1 MTTATE
7 TAARTTPTSFGYPRA
22 RESGRHA
29 RIRNVLKRTTGIDLF
44 PSDDVARAFIAGLS
58 QGDPVAERFVAE
70 TYHGDLGPGA
80 ARELLDRALEHGID
94 SVPEAPESMRE
105 LFAEFEHVPDWVD
118 PVLVEEGTAVWRRWG
133 YALGAAGNAGT
144 MDTYTEATLAVP
156 LSLSGGYAGKAAL
169 NRYLETTKWWLEVS
183 RPGAVLTPGSPARTI
198 SLRVRVMHVSVR
210 ARVLRHAE
218 WDQGRWG
225 VPISQSEMLLTLIGG
240 SIAPALG
247 LFALGYLTSPREMR
261 AVLHFNRYCGWLVG
275 CRAEGFMP
283 ETVLDGWRILFMCDA
298 ARAHDAGPLGAELVE
313 SFVPAF
319 EPLETQHG
327 LERVRALY
335 HFHLQAGYSSLFMLP
350 GNRRRYELPSPLPGL
365 ALLLAQ
371 APPTLA
377 IELLRHVS
385 PGIDRRWLEFKHSGW
400 ERWYRWQSAGRR
412 AKFDTARDL
421 RR

>member
-1 MTTATE
+1 M
-7 TAARTTPTSFGYPRA
+7 TAATHIASHETPTSFGYWRA

-29 RIRNVLKRTTGIDLF
+29 RVRSAVRRATGIDLF
-44 PSDDVARAFIAGLS
+44 PSDQTARAFIAGLS
-58 QGDPVAERFVAE
+58 KGDPLAERFVAE

-80 ARELLDRALEHGID
+80 SRDLLHRALEHGID
-94 SVPEAPESMRE
+94 AVPEAPEPMRE

-118 PVLVEEGTAVWRRWG
+118 PVLVEEGAAVWRRWG

-156 LSLSGGYAGKAAL
+156 LSLSGGYAGRAAL

-183 RPGAVLTPGSPARTI
+183 RPGALLTPGSPARTI
-198 SLRVRVMHVSVR
+198 SLKVRVMHVSVR
-210 ARVLRHAE
+210 ARVLGHPE
-218 WDQGRWG
+218 WKRARWG
-225 VPISQSEMLLTLIGG
+225 LPISQSEMLLTLLGG
-240 SIAPALG
+240 SVAPALG

-275 CRAEGFMP
+275 CSAEGFMP

-298 ARAHDAGPLGAELVE
+298 ARAHDAGPLGEELVD

-327 LERVRALY
+327 LERIRTLY
-335 HFHLQAGYSSLFMLP
+335 HFHIQAGYSALFMLP
-350 GNRRRYELPSPLPGL
+350 WNRRRYELPSALPGL

-371 APPTLA
+371 APPTLT
-377 IELLRHVS
+377 IELLRRLS
-385 PGIDRRWLEFKHSGW
+385 PELDRRWQGFKHSRW

-412 AKFDTARDL
+412 AKFEAAGNL